1 MRDLGQIPAHQRK
14 VVVFIHLPYGANA
27 RHDRLVP
34 QVAAQRITG
43 IGWIGEHAA
52 GAYDGRGLSYQA
64 RLRIS
69 RVNGKE
75 LSHARNSF

>member
-1 MRDLGQIPAHQRK
+1 
-14 VVVFIHLPYGANA
+14 
-27 RHDRLVP
+27 
-34 QVAAQRITG
+34 
-43 IGWIGEHAA
+43 
-52 GAYDGRGLSYQA
+52 LSYQA